1 MSIRAASLLVAL
13 CVAVSAPFELARHQ
27 EDPRAL
33 AEAFVGAANDGD
45 RAALEA
51 LVHPRVVAYLLQQMP
66 ERWDEVLS
74 RWAETRFDDDYHVTV
89 RPASDVEAYDEGSHA
104 LVFGGKLRFRFP
116 VLPPSHFLIIQKAGE
131 IESRDGRLGLGG
143 PAAVEAVRQD
153 GGRWYI
159 TVPVVEILPD

>member
-33 AEAFVGAANDGD
+33 ADAFVGAANDGD
-45 RAALEA
+45 RAALQA
-51 LVHPRVVAYLLQQMP
+51 LVHPDVVAYLMEQVP
-66 ERWDEVLS
+66 ERWEEVLS

-89 RPASDVEAYDEGSHA
+89 RPASDVEAYDEGTQA

-116 VLPPSHFLIIQKAGE
+116 VLPPSHFFIIQNAGE
-131 IESRDGRLGLGG
+131 IENRDGRLGLGG
-143 PAAVEAVRQD
+143 PAAVEAARQD

>member
-13 CVAVSAPFELARHQ
+13 CVAVSASFESARHQ

-51 LVHPRVVAYLLQQMP
+51 LVHPDVVAYLMQQMP
-66 ERWDEVLS
+66 ERWEEVLS
-74 RWAETRFDDDYHVTV
+74 GWAETRFDEDYHVTV
-89 RPASDVEAYDEGSHA
+89 RPASDVEAYDEGTQA
-104 LVFGGKLRFRFP
+104 LVFGGKLHFRFP

-131 IESRDGRLGLGG
+131 IKSRDGRLGLGG

-153 GGRWYI
+153 SGRWYI

>member
-13 CVAVSAPFELARHQ
+13 CVAVSAPFESARHQ

-45 RAALEA
+45 RAALQA
-51 LVHPRVVAYLLQQMP
+51 LVHPDVVAYLMEQMP
-66 ERWDEVLS
+66 ERWEEVLS
-74 RWAETRFDDDYHVTV
+74 GWAETRFDDDYHVTV
-89 RPASDVEAYDEGSHA
+89 RPASDVEAYDEGTQA

-116 VLPPSHFLIIQKAGE
+116 VLPPSHFFIIQNAGE
-131 IESRDGRLGLGG
+131 IENRDGRLGLGG
-143 PAAVEAVRQD
+143 PAAVEAARQD

>member
-13 CVAVSAPFELARHQ
+13 FVAVSASFESARHQ

-51 LVHPRVVAYLLQQMP
+51 LVHPDVVTYLMEQMP
-66 ERWDEVLS
+66 ERWEEVLS
-74 RWAETRFDDDYHVTV
+74 GWAETRFADDYHVTV
-89 RPASDVEAYDEGSHA
+89 RPASDVEAYDEGTQA

-116 VLPPSHFLIIQKAGE
+116 VLPPSHFFIIQKAGE
-131 IESRDGRLGLGG
+131 IESRDGRLGLSG